1 MPRAR
6 LSGRRQGSPETCLA
20 RGLHSG
26 TNRGSFL
33 FGGRGPLVGMRVIM
47 QIDKVESRRD
57 DKVEE
62 ILQSHDVDWEV
73 IEIAFS
79 EIDIDAS
86 RKNGARQGVPLNEKV
101 VQTYRE
107 NIEAGHVFPMMVVTK
122 IPTGYLL
129 HAGNQRSEVHRRR
142 IMDGESPKDMPIKV
156 YLVKTTSALVLHD
169 LERRTNIGTGWGES
183 REGVLS
189 NALYLVSQDG
199 MSLEDAA
206 KLYGMSRSRLQTAKR
221 QREKRIEYGK
231 RGIDTSR
238 LSQSAVLA
246 VGSANDVETEGKLAH
261 LANSFAATA
270 NTIQP
275 VATAVRKASSAAQR
289 IRLIKEAET
298 KWKNEARDK
307 KGGQTYADGRKLVR
321 RPRKAKALKLLGD
334 LARWLESGNNGG
346 RFDNLDDMQVFEE
359 ETKKEVI
366 NLWGRVRAAMNRAVR
381 NE

>member
-1 MPRAR
+1 
-6 LSGRRQGSPETCLA
+6 
-20 RGLHSG
+20 
-26 TNRGSFL
+26 
-33 FGGRGPLVGMRVIM
+33 M
-47 QIDKVESRRD
+47 QIDKVEWRRD

-86 RKNGARQGVPLNEKV
+86 RKNGARQGAPLNDKV

-107 NIEAGHVFPMMVVTK
+107 NIEAGHIFPMMVVTK

-142 IMDGESPKDMPIKV
+142 IMDGESPKDMPVKV
-156 YLVKTTSALVLHD
+156 YLVKTKSALVLHD
-169 LERRTNIGTGWGES
+169 LERRTNIATGWGES

-199 MSLEDAA
+199 MSVEDAA
-206 KLYGMSRSRLQTAKR
+206 QLYGMSKNRLQSAKR
-221 QREKRIEYGK
+221 QREKRIDYGK
-231 RGIDTSR
+231 SGIDTSR
-238 LSQSAVLA
+238 LSQTAILA
-246 VGSANDVETEGKLAH
+246 VASASDAESERKLAH
-261 LANSFAATA
+261 LANSYAATA
-270 NTIQP
+270 STIQP
-275 VATAVRKASSAAQR
+275 VATAVRKASSAAHR
-289 IRLIKEAET
+289 IRLIKEVEA

-307 KGGQTYADGRKLVR
+307 KGGRTDGDGRKLVR

-346 RFDNLDDMQVFEE
+346 RFDNLDDMQVFEKE
-359 ETKKEVI
+359 VKKEII
-366 NLWGRVRAAMNRAVR
+366 NLWGRLRAAMNRIVR